1 MKFVN
6 FANASV
12 RRPGPASEAPYGRKE
27 DLLPPTPAALPP
39 PRNINW
45 EMKELLRVMKPEPK
59 AMFESKLLRGSQN
72 LTTEQIK
79 KETEDIL
86 AVLRNLHK
94 K

>member
-6 FANASV
+6 FANASA
-12 RRPGPASEAPYGRKE
+12 RRPEDHSEAPYGRKSRKPA
-27 DLLPPTPAALPP
+27 PPPAVAP
-39 PRNINW
+39 PRNINADL
-45 EMKELLRVMKPEPK
+45 KDLLKAMKPEPK
-59 AMFESKLLRGSQN
+59 AMFESKLLRGSQAV
-72 LTTEQIK
+72 TVDQIK

>member
-6 FANASV
+6 WTNASA
-12 RRPGPASEAPYGRKE
+12 RSASDPSPAPYGRKAP
-27 DLLPPTPAALPP
+27 LALPSAPALPP
-39 PRNINW
+39 PRNIHQDL
-45 EMKELLRVMKPEPK
+45 KELLKVMKPEPK
-59 AMFESKLLRGSQN
+59 GLLESKLLKGSRN
-72 LTTEQIK
+72 PTTEEIR

>member
-6 FANASV
+6 FTNASA
-12 RRPGPASEAPYGRKE
+12 RRPEDPSEHPYGRKHGK
-27 DLLPPTPAALPP
+27 PAPP
-39 PRNINW
+39 PVLPSPRNPHADL
-45 EMKELLRVMKPEPK
+45 KDLFKVMKPEPK
-59 AMFESKLLRGSQN
+59 AMFESKLLRASQN
-72 LTTEQIK
+72 LTAEQIK

>member
-6 FANASV
+6 FANASA
-12 RRPGPASEAPYGRKE
+12 RRPEDQSEHPYGRKSRKPA
-27 DLLPPTPAALPP
+27 PPPAVPP
-39 PRNINW
+39 PRNINADL
-45 EMKELLRVMKPEPK
+45 KDLLKVMKPEPK

-72 LTTEQIK
+72 LTVDQIK